1 MTSQSHPKGLYLLF
15 STEMWE
21 RFSYYGMRA
30 IFTLFLIGAMCYDK
44 ETASEMYGNYTGLVY
59 LTPLIGGYIAD
70 NYWGNKRSIIV
81 GGTLMALG
89 QYFLFLCAS
98 HLGEGMLTHTLLILG
113 LGLLVLGN
121 GFFKPNISS
130 MVGTLYPDNDPRKDS
145 AYTIFYMGINFG
157 AFFSP
162 LVCGFFGVTGDPADF
177 KYGFL
182 AACVGMII
190 GVVSFLL
197 GKDKYLVTPEGE
209 EIGGLP
215 QTANSKLQIDTQES
229 NLMLDS
235 HNDNMSSANIHA
247 DKSKIGL
254 FVLLEVVVFGL
265 LYRLFDGDYIG
276 ALIYSLSCVVPVYI
290 ITDKTLVKEE
300 RRNILVIY
308 ILAFF
313 VVFFWAAFEQAGASL
328 TYFAEEQTDRILP
341 KFFDFNLSLT
351 NKVVSVV
358 LFTVFAVG
366 LTYLIGKKI
375 KNSFDLP
382 TYLSV
387 IIFAVTISFIFFSS
401 GDEVNTSYFGSLNP
415 IFIIILAPVMSS
427 MWMMLES
434 KNIHIASPTKQAI
447 GLALLSLGYFF
458 IAYGVDDVPVG
469 EKVSMMWITTLYLV
483 LSVGELSLSPIGL
496 SMVNKL
502 SPARF
507 ASLLMSVWLLSSAT
521 ANKFAGVLS
530 ALYPEANAD
539 GIVVAKSFMG
549 YEIENLHDFFMVF
562 AVMSGV
568 ASVLLF
574 LICRWINKNVKC

>member
-1 MTSQSHPKGLYLLF
+1 MATESHPRGLYLLF

-44 ETASEMYGNYTGLVY
+44 EAASQMYGNYTGLVY

-81 GGTLMALG
+81 GGILMALG
-89 QYFLFLCAS
+89 QFFLFLCAS
-98 HLGEGMLTHTLLILG
+98 FLGQGMLTQSLLITG

-162 LVCGFFGVTGDPADF
+162 LVCGYFGVTGDPADF

-190 GVVSFLL
+190 GVVSFWM
-197 GKDKYLVTPEGE
+197 GKEKYLVTPEGN
-209 EIGGLP
+209 EIGGVP
-215 QTANSKLQIDTQES
+215 CIVNSMSEKESQSSQISINKTTV
-229 NLMLDS
+229 
-235 HNDNMSSANIHA
+235 A
-247 DKSKIGL
+247 L
-254 FVLLEVVVFGL
+254 FVLLEFVVLGA
-265 LYRLFDGDYIG
+265 LYWLFDGDYIG
-276 ALIYSLSCVVPVYI
+276 ALIYSLAVVVPVYI
-290 ITDKTLVKEE
+290 ITDKSLNKDEK
-300 RRNILVIY
+300 RNILVIY

-313 VVFFWAAFEQAGASL
+313 VIFFWAAFEQAGASL

-341 KFFDFNLSLT
+341 KFFDFSFDLT
-351 NKVVSVV
+351 GKVIAVS
-358 LFTVFAVG
+358 LFTAAAVG
-366 LTYLIGKKI
+366 ATYLIGKKRG
-375 KNSFDLP
+375 NGFDLP
-382 TYLSV
+382 SYLSV
-387 IIFAVTISFIFFSS
+387 IILAVTVSFIFFSS
-401 GDEVNTSYFGSLNP
+401 GEEVNTSYFGSLNP
-415 IFIIILAPVMSS
+415 IFIIVLAPVMSA
-427 MWMMLES
+427 MWMMLEG
-434 KNIHIASPTKQAI
+434 KNVHIASPTKQAI
-447 GLALLSLGYFF
+447 GLALLSFGYFF
-458 IAYGVDDVPVG
+458 IAYGVDNVPVG

-483 LSVGELSLSPIGL
+483 LSIGELSLSPIGL

-530 ALYPEANAD
+530 ALYPEADAN
-539 GIVVAKSFMG
+539 GVIVAKSFLG
-549 YEIENLHDFFMVF
+549 YEIANLHDFFMVF

-568 ASVLLF
+568 AALLLF
-574 LICRWINKNVKC
+574 IICRWINKNVKC

>member
-1 MTSQSHPKGLYLLF
+1 MTKEGHPRGLYLLF

-30 IFTLFLIGAMCYDK
+30 IFTLFLIGAMSYDK
-44 ETASEMYGNYTGLVY
+44 EAASEMYGNYTGLVY

-89 QYFLFLCAS
+89 QFLLFLCAS
-98 HLGEGMLTHTLLILG
+98 FLGHGMLTHSLLIGG

-209 EIGGLP
+209 EIGGVPCISESTMMLESHVNE
-215 QTANSKLQIDTQES
+215 TSSSQIHT
-229 NLMLDS
+229 
-235 HNDNMSSANIHA
+235 

-254 FVLLEVVVFGL
+254 FVLLEVLVFGL
-265 LYRLFDGDYIG
+265 LYWLFDGDYIG

-300 RRNILVIY
+300 KRNILVIY

-328 TYFAEEQTDRILP
+328 TYFAEEQTDRFLP
-341 KFFDFNLSLT
+341 NFFDLDLTLTSKVISIVIFTALS
-351 NKVVSVV
+351 
-358 LFTVFAVG
+358 VG
-366 LTYLIGKKI
+366 LTKLVGIRLNK
-375 KNSFDLP
+375 SFDLP

-401 GDEVNTSYFGSLNP
+401 GEEVNTSYFGSLNP
-415 IFIIILAPVMSS
+415 IFIIVLAPVMSS
-427 MWMMLES
+427 LWMTLEG

-447 GLALLSLGYFF
+447 GLALLSFGYFF

-483 LSVGELSLSPIGL
+483 LSIGELSLSPIGL

-539 GIVVAKSFMG
+539 GIVVAKSFCG
-549 YEIENLHDFFMVF
+549 YEIANLHDFFMVF
-562 AVMSGV
+562 AIMSGV
-568 ASVLLF
+568 ASILLF

>member
-89 QYFLFLCAS
+89 QFFLFLCAS
-98 HLGEGMLTHTLLILG
+98 FLGQGILTHSLLIVG

-162 LVCGFFGVTGDPADF
+162 LVCGFFGVTGNPEDF
-177 KYGFL
+177 RYGFL

-190 GVVSFLL
+190 GVVSFWL
-197 GKDKYLVTPEGE
+197 GKERYLVTPDGE
-209 EIGGLP
+209 EIGGVP
-215 QTANSKLQIDTQES
+215 HIAVSTSMSES
-229 NLMLDS
+229 PETTLMLDS
-235 HNDNMSSANIHA
+235 HEDTSSAHIYN

-254 FVLLEVVVFGL
+254 FVLLEVAVFGL
-265 LYRLFDGDYIG
+265 LYWLFDGDYIG

-341 KFFDFNLSLT
+341 NFFDFNLTLT
-351 NKVVSVV
+351 SKVVSIV
-358 LFTVFAVG
+358 LFTALAVC

-427 MWMMLES
+427 MWMTLES

-447 GLALLSLGYFF
+447 GLALLSFGYFF

-568 ASVLLF
+568 ASVMLF

>member
-30 IFTLFLIGAMCYDK
+30 IFTLFLIGAMRYDK

-81 GGTLMALG
+81 GGSLMALG
-89 QYFLFLCAS
+89 QFFLFLCAS
-98 HLGEGMLTHTLLILG
+98 FLGQGMLTHSLLIVG

-190 GVVSFLL
+190 GVVSFWL
-197 GKDKYLVTPEGE
+197 GKERYLVTPDGE
-209 EIGGLP
+209 EIGGVP
-215 QTANSKLQIDTQES
+215 HIAVSTSMSES
-229 NLMLDS
+229 PETTLMLDS
-235 HNDNMSSANIHA
+235 HEDTSSANIHT

-265 LYRLFDGDYIG
+265 LYWLFDGDYIG

-341 KFFDFNLSLT
+341 NFFDLNLTLT
-351 NKVVSVV
+351 SKVVSIV
-358 LFTVFAVG
+358 LFTALAVC
-366 LTYLIGKKI
+366 LTYLIGRKI

-427 MWMMLES
+427 MWMTLES

-539 GIVVAKSFMG
+539 GIVEAKSFMG
-549 YEIENLHDFFMVF
+549 YEIANLHDFFMVF

-568 ASVLLF
+568 ASVMLF

>member
-1 MTSQSHPKGLYLLF
+1 MANESHPTGLYLLF

-30 IFTLFLIGAMCYDK
+30 IFTLFLIGALNYDK
-44 ETASEMYGNYTGLVY
+44 EAASQMYGNYTGLVY

-70 NYWGNKRSIIV
+70 NFWGNKRSIIV
-81 GGTLMALG
+81 GGLLMALG
-89 QYFLFLCAS
+89 QFFLFLCAS
-98 HLGEGMLTHTLLILG
+98 FLGQGALTQSLLIAG

-162 LVCGFFGVTGDPADF
+162 LVCGYFGVTGNPEDF

-190 GVVSFLL
+190 GVVSFIL
-197 GKDKYLVTPEGE
+197 GKEKYLVTPEGA

-215 QTANSKLQIDTQES
+215 KVES
-229 NLMLDS
+229 S
-235 HNDNMSSANIHA
+235 TEIKESSSTMQV
-247 DKSKIGL
+247 DKKKVGL
-254 FVLLEVVVFGL
+254 FVLLEIAVFGL
-265 LYRLFDGDYIG
+265 LYWLFDGDYIG
-276 ALIYSLSCVVPVYI
+276 ALIYSLSGVVPLYI
-290 ITDKTLVKEE
+290 ITDKSVTKDE

-313 VVFFWAAFEQAGASL
+313 VIFFWAAFEQAGASL
-328 TYFAEEQTDRILP
+328 TYFADEQTDRVLP
-341 KFFDFNLSLT
+341 KFFDVKMGDTL
-351 NKVVSVV
+351 KVAAIV
-358 LFTVFAVG
+358 LFTLVVVA
-366 LTYLIGKKI
+366 LTYVIGKRR
-375 KNSFDLP
+375 NQSFALP

-387 IIFAVTISFIFFSS
+387 IIFAVTISYIFVNS
-401 GDEVNTSYFGSLNP
+401 GEEVNTSNFQSLNP
-415 IFIIILAPVMSS
+415 IFIIVLAPVMSS
-427 MWMMLES
+427 MWMMLEG
-434 KNIHIASPTKQAI
+434 KDIHIASPTKQAI
-447 GLALLSLGYFF
+447 GLALLSFGYFF

-483 LSVGELSLSPIGL
+483 LSIGELSLSPIGL

-530 ALYPEANAD
+530 ALYPEADAD
-539 GIVVAKSFMG
+539 GVIVAKSFIG
-549 YEIENLHDFFMVF
+549 YEITNLHDFFMVF

-568 ASVLLF
+568 AAIMLF

>member
-1 MTSQSHPKGLYLLF
+1 MANESHPTGLYLLF

-30 IFTLFLIGAMCYDK
+30 IFTLFLIGALNYDK
-44 ETASEMYGNYTGLVY
+44 EAASQMYGNYTGLVY
-59 LTPLIGGYIAD
+59 LTPLIGGYISD
-70 NYWGNKRSIIV
+70 NFWGNKRSIIV
-81 GGTLMALG
+81 GGLLMAIG
-89 QYFLFLCAS
+89 QFFLFLCAS
-98 HLGEGMLTHTLLILG
+98 FLGQGGLTQSLLIAG

-162 LVCGFFGVTGDPADF
+162 LVCGYFGLTGDPSDF

-190 GVVSFLL
+190 GVVSFMI
-197 GKDKYLVTPEGE
+197 GKDKYLVTPEGA
-209 EIGGLP
+209 EIGGVP
-215 QTANSKLQIDTQES
+215 QRVGIIKEDKTSAS
-229 NLMLDS
+229 LMQV
-235 HNDNMSSANIHA
+235 
-247 DKSKIGL
+247 DKTRVGL
-254 FVLLEVVVFGL
+254 FVLLEIAVFGL
-265 LYRLFDGDYIG
+265 LYWLFGGDYIG
-276 ALIYSLSCVVPVYI
+276 AVIYSLSGVVPLYI
-290 ITDKTLVKEE
+290 ITDKSVTKDE

-313 VVFFWAAFEQAGASL
+313 VIFFWAAFEQAGASL
-328 TYFAEEQTDRILP
+328 TYFADEQTDRVLP
-341 KFFDFNLSLT
+341 KFFEVKMGDTF
-351 NKVVSVV
+351 KAVAIV
-358 LFTVFAVG
+358 LFTLFVVA
-366 LTYLIGKKI
+366 LTYMIGKRRKQ
-375 KNSFDLP
+375 SFALP

-387 IIFAVTISFIFFSS
+387 IIFAVTISYIFVNS
-401 GDEVNTSYFGSLNP
+401 GEEVNTSNFQSLNP
-415 IFIIILAPVMSS
+415 IFIIVLAPVMSS
-427 MWMMLES
+427 MWMMLEG

-447 GLALLSLGYFF
+447 GLALLSFGYFF
-458 IAYGVDDVPVG
+458 IAYGVDNVPVG

-483 LSVGELSLSPIGL
+483 LSIGELSLSPIGL

-530 ALYPEANAD
+530 ALYPEVDAD
-539 GIVVAKSFMG
+539 GVAIPKSFIG
-549 YEIENLHDFFMVF
+549 YEITNLHDFFMVF
-562 AVMSGV
+562 AMMSGV
-568 ASVLLF
+568 SAVMLF

>member
-1 MTSQSHPKGLYLLF
+1 MTKEGHPKGLYLLF

-30 IFTLFLIGAMCYDK
+30 IFTLFLIGAMSYDK
-44 ETASEMYGNYTGLVY
+44 EAASEMYGNYTGLVY

-89 QYFLFLCAS
+89 QFFLFLCAS
-98 HLGEGMLTHTLLILG
+98 FLGQGILTHTLLILG

-209 EIGGLP
+209 EIGGVP
-215 QTANSKLQIDTQES
+215 RIAES
-229 NLMLDS
+229 TLMLES
-235 HNDNMSSANIHA
+235 HVDEISSSQIHT

-254 FVLLEVVVFGL
+254 FVLLEVLVFGL
-265 LYRLFDGDYIG
+265 LYWLFDGDYIG

-290 ITDKTLVKEE
+290 ITDKTLVKDEK
-300 RRNILVIY
+300 RNILVIY

-328 TYFAEEQTDRILP
+328 TYFAEEQTDRFLP
-341 KFFDFNLSLT
+341 NFFDLDLTLTSKVISIVIFTALS
-351 NKVVSVV
+351 
-358 LFTVFAVG
+358 VG
-366 LTYLIGKKI
+366 LTKFVGIRLNKR
-375 KNSFDLP
+375 FDLP

-401 GDEVNTSYFGSLNP
+401 GEEVNTSYFGSLNP
-415 IFIIILAPVMSS
+415 IFIIVLAPVMSS
-427 MWMMLES
+427 MWMTLEG

-447 GLALLSLGYFF
+447 GLALLSFGYFF
-458 IAYGVDDVPVG
+458 IAYGVDDVSVG

-483 LSVGELSLSPIGL
+483 LSIGELSLSPIGL

-539 GIVVAKSFMG
+539 GIVEAKSFCG
-549 YEIENLHDFFMVF
+549 YEIANLHDFFMVF
-562 AVMSGV
+562 AIMSGL
-568 ASVLLF
+568 ASILLF

>member
-81 GGTLMALG
+81 GGSLMALG
-89 QYFLFLCAS
+89 QFFLFLCAS
-98 HLGEGMLTHTLLILG
+98 FLGQGMLTHSLLIVG

-162 LVCGFFGVTGDPADF
+162 LVCGFFGVTGNPEDF
-177 KYGFL
+177 RYGFL

-190 GVVSFLL
+190 GVVSFWL
-197 GKDKYLVTPEGE
+197 GKERYLVTPDGE
-209 EIGGLP
+209 EIGGVP
-215 QTANSKLQIDTQES
+215 HIAVSTSMSES
-229 NLMLDS
+229 PETTLMLDS
-235 HNDNMSSANIHA
+235 HEDTSSAHIYT

-254 FVLLEVVVFGL
+254 FVLLEVAVFGL
-265 LYRLFDGDYIG
+265 LYWLFDGDYIG

-341 KFFDFNLSLT
+341 KFFDLNLTLT
-351 NKVVSVV
+351 SKVVSIV
-358 LFTVFAVG
+358 LFTALAVC
-366 LTYLIGKKI
+366 LTYLIGRKF

-427 MWMMLES
+427 MWMTLES

>member
-1 MTSQSHPKGLYLLF
+1 MAKEGHPKGLYLLF

-30 IFTLFLIGAMCYDK
+30 IFTLFLIGAMSYDK
-44 ETASEMYGNYTGLVY
+44 EAASEMYGNYTGLVY

-98 HLGEGMLTHTLLILG
+98 FLGQGMLTHSLLIVG

-190 GVVSFLL
+190 GVVSFWL
-197 GKDKYLVTPEGE
+197 GKDKYLVTPEGD
-209 EIGGLP
+209 EIGGVP
-215 QTANSKLQIDTQES
+215 QISDPTV
-229 NLMLDS
+229 MLDS
-235 HNDNMSSANIHA
+235 PDQTLMLGSHEDKPSSFHVY

-265 LYRLFDGDYIG
+265 LYWLFDGDYIG

-341 KFFDFNLSLT
+341 KFLDLNFTLT
-351 NKVVSVV
+351 NKIISVV
-358 LFTVFAVG
+358 LFTVLAVG
-366 LTYLIGKKI
+366 LTFLIGKKT
-375 KNSFDLP
+375 KKSFDLP

-401 GDEVNTSYFGSLNP
+401 GEEVNTSYFGSLNP

-427 MWMMLES
+427 MWMTLEE

-447 GLALLSLGYFF
+447 GLALLSFGYFF
-458 IAYGVDDVPVG
+458 IAYGVDEVPVG

-502 SPARF
+502 SPTRF

-549 YEIENLHDFFMVF
+549 YEIANLHDFFMVF

-574 LICRWINKNVKC
+574 MICRWINKNVKC

>member
-1 MTSQSHPKGLYLLF
+1 MTKEGHPRGLYLLF

-30 IFTLFLIGAMCYDK
+30 IFTLFLIGALSYDK
-44 ETASEMYGNYTGLVY
+44 EAASEMYGNYTGLVY

-81 GGTLMALG
+81 GGILMALG
-89 QYFLFLCAS
+89 QFLLFLCAS
-98 HLGEGMLTHTLLILG
+98 FLGQGMLTHSLLIGG

-190 GVVSFLL
+190 GVVSFWL
-197 GKDKYLVTPEGE
+197 GKEKYLVTPEGE
-209 EIGGLP
+209 EIGGVP
-215 QTANSKLQIDTQES
+215 SISES
-229 NLMLDS
+229 TLMLES
-235 HNDNMSSANIHA
+235 HVDESSSSHIQA

-254 FVLLEVVVFGL
+254 FVLLELVVFGL
-265 LYRLFDGDYIG
+265 LYWLFDGDYIG

-290 ITDKTLVKEE
+290 ITDKTLLKEE

-328 TYFAEEQTDRILP
+328 TYFAEEQTDRFLP
-341 KFFDFNLSLT
+341 NFFDLNLTLT
-351 NKVVSVV
+351 RKVVSIVI
-358 LFTVFAVG
+358 FTALSVG
-366 LTYLIGKKI
+366 VTYFVGSRMNKR
-375 KNSFDLP
+375 FDLP

-401 GDEVNTSYFGSLNP
+401 GEEVNTSYFGSLNP

-427 MWMMLES
+427 LWMTLEG
-434 KNIHIASPTKQAI
+434 KNIHIASPTKQAV
-447 GLALLSLGYFF
+447 GLALLSFGYFF

-483 LSVGELSLSPIGL
+483 LSIGELSLSPIGL

-507 ASLLMSVWLLSSAT
+507 SSLLMSVWLLSSAT

-539 GIVVAKSFMG
+539 GIVVAKSFCG
-549 YEIENLHDFFMVF
+549 YEITNLHDFFMVF
-562 AVMSGV
+562 AIMSGV
-568 ASVLLF
+568 ASFLLF
-574 LICRWINKNVKC
+574 MICRWINKNVKC

>member
-1 MTSQSHPKGLYLLF
+1 MTKEGHPRGLYLLF

-30 IFTLFLIGAMCYDK
+30 IFTLFLIGAMSYDK
-44 ETASEMYGNYTGLVY
+44 EAASEMYGNYTGLVY

-89 QYFLFLCAS
+89 QFLLFLCAS
-98 HLGEGMLTHTLLILG
+98 FLGHGMFTHSLLIGG

-209 EIGGLP
+209 EIGGVPCISESTMMLESHVDE
-215 QTANSKLQIDTQES
+215 TSSSQIHT
-229 NLMLDS
+229 
-235 HNDNMSSANIHA
+235 

-254 FVLLEVVVFGL
+254 FVLLEVLVFGL
-265 LYRLFDGDYIG
+265 LYWLFDGDYIG

-300 RRNILVIY
+300 KRNILVIY

-328 TYFAEEQTDRILP
+328 TYFAEEQTDRFLP
-341 KFFDFNLSLT
+341 NFFDLDLTLTSKVISIVIFTALSVCLT
-351 NKVVSVV
+351 KFVGIRLNK
-358 LFTVFAVG
+358 
-366 LTYLIGKKI
+366 
-375 KNSFDLP
+375 SFDLP

-401 GDEVNTSYFGSLNP
+401 GEEVNTSYFGSLNP
-415 IFIIILAPVMSS
+415 IFIIVLAPVMSS
-427 MWMMLES
+427 LWMTLEG

-447 GLALLSLGYFF
+447 GLALLSFGYFF

-483 LSVGELSLSPIGL
+483 LSIGELSLSPIGL

-539 GIVVAKSFMG
+539 GIVVAKSFCG
-549 YEIENLHDFFMVF
+549 YEIANLHDFFMVF
-562 AVMSGV
+562 AIMSGV
-568 ASVLLF
+568 ASILLF

>member
-1 MTSQSHPKGLYLLF
+1 MTKEGHPRGLYLLF

-30 IFTLFLIGAMCYDK
+30 IFTLFLIGAMSYDK
-44 ETASEMYGNYTGLVY
+44 EAASEMYGNYTGLVY

-89 QYFLFLCAS
+89 QFFLFLCAS
-98 HLGEGMLTHTLLILG
+98 FLGQGIFTHTLLILG

-190 GVVSFLL
+190 GVVSFLF

-209 EIGGLP
+209 EIGGVP
-215 QTANSKLQIDTQES
+215 RIAES
-229 NLMLDS
+229 TLMLES
-235 HNDNMSSANIHA
+235 HVDETSSSQIHTDN
-247 DKSKIGL
+247 SKIGL
-254 FVLLEVVVFGL
+254 FVLLEVLVFGL
-265 LYRLFDGDYIG
+265 LYWLFDGDYIG

-300 RRNILVIY
+300 KRNILVIY

-328 TYFAEEQTDRILP
+328 TYFAEEQTDRFLP
-341 KFFDFNLSLT
+341 NFFDLDLTLTRKVISIVIFTALS
-351 NKVVSVV
+351 
-358 LFTVFAVG
+358 VG
-366 LTYLIGKKI
+366 LTKLVGIRLNK
-375 KNSFDLP
+375 SFDLP

-401 GDEVNTSYFGSLNP
+401 GEEVNTSYFGSLNP
-415 IFIIILAPVMSS
+415 IFIIVLAPVMSS
-427 MWMMLES
+427 LWMTLEG

-447 GLALLSLGYFF
+447 GLALLSFGYFF

-483 LSVGELSLSPIGL
+483 LSIGELSLSPIGL

-539 GIVVAKSFMG
+539 GIVVAKSFCG
-549 YEIENLHDFFMVF
+549 YEIANLHDFFMVF

-568 ASVLLF
+568 ASFLLF

>member
-1 MTSQSHPKGLYLLF
+1 MTKEGHPRGLYLLF

-30 IFTLFLIGAMCYDK
+30 IFTLFLIGAMSYDK
-44 ETASEMYGNYTGLVY
+44 EAASEMYGNYTGLVY

-89 QYFLFLCAS
+89 QFFLFLCAS
-98 HLGEGMLTHTLLILG
+98 FLGQGILTHTLLILG

-190 GVVSFLL
+190 GVVSFLF

-209 EIGGLP
+209 EIGGVP
-215 QTANSKLQIDTQES
+215 RIAES
-229 NLMLDS
+229 TLMLES
-235 HNDNMSSANIHA
+235 HVDETSSYQIHT

-254 FVLLEVVVFGL
+254 FVLLEVLVFGL
-265 LYRLFDGDYIG
+265 LYWLFDGDYIG

-300 RRNILVIY
+300 KRNILVIY

-328 TYFAEEQTDRILP
+328 TYFAEEQTDRFLP
-341 KFFDFNLSLT
+341 NFFDLDLTLTSKVISIVTFTALS
-351 NKVVSVV
+351 
-358 LFTVFAVG
+358 VG
-366 LTYLIGKKI
+366 LTKFVGIRLNK
-375 KNSFDLP
+375 SFDLP

-401 GDEVNTSYFGSLNP
+401 GEEVNTSYFGSLNP
-415 IFIIILAPVMSS
+415 IFIIVLAPVMSS
-427 MWMMLES
+427 LWMTLEG

-447 GLALLSLGYFF
+447 GLALLSFGYFF

-483 LSVGELSLSPIGL
+483 LSIGELSLSPIGL

-530 ALYPEANAD
+530 ALYPEANAE
-539 GIVVAKSFMG
+539 GIVVAKSFCG
-549 YEIENLHDFFMVF
+549 YEIANLHDFFMVF
-562 AVMSGV
+562 AIMSGV
-568 ASVLLF
+568 ASFLLF
-574 LICRWINKNVKC
+574 MICRWINKNVKC

>member
-1 MTSQSHPKGLYLLF
+1 MTKEGHPRGLYLLF

-30 IFTLFLIGAMCYDK
+30 IFTLFLIGAMSYDK
-44 ETASEMYGNYTGLVY
+44 EAASEMYGNYTGLVY

-89 QYFLFLCAS
+89 QFFLFLCAS
-98 HLGEGMLTHTLLILG
+98 YLGQEMLSHTLLILG

-209 EIGGLP
+209 EIGGVP
-215 QTANSKLQIDTQES
+215 RNAES
-229 NLMLDS
+229 TLMLDTQV
-235 HNDNMSSANIHA
+235 DDTSSSKIQT

-254 FVLLEVVVFGL
+254 FVLLEVLVFGL
-265 LYRLFDGDYIG
+265 LYWLFDGDYIG

-300 RRNILVIY
+300 KRNILVIY

-328 TYFAEEQTDRILP
+328 TYFAEEQTDRFLP
-341 KFFDFNLSLT
+341 KFFDLNLTLT
-351 NKVVSVV
+351 TKVVSIVIFTALSVV
-358 LFTVFAVG
+358 LTYFVG
-366 LTYLIGKKI
+366 RRLNK
-375 KNSFDLP
+375 SFDLP

-401 GDEVNTSYFGSLNP
+401 GEEVNTSYFGSLNP
-415 IFIIILAPVMSS
+415 IFIIVLAPVMSS
-427 MWMMLES
+427 MWMTLEG

-447 GLALLSLGYFF
+447 GLALLSFGYFF
-458 IAYGVDDVPVG
+458 MAYGVDDVPVG

-483 LSVGELSLSPIGL
+483 LSIGELSLSPIGL

-539 GIVVAKSFMG
+539 GIVEAKSLCG
-549 YEIENLHDFFMVF
+549 YEIANLHDFFMVF
-562 AVMSGV
+562 AIMSGL
-568 ASVLLF
+568 ASILLF

>member
-1 MTSQSHPKGLYLLF
+1 MTKEGHPRGLYLLF

-30 IFTLFLIGAMCYDK
+30 IFTLFLIGAMSYDK
-44 ETASEMYGNYTGLVY
+44 EAASEMYGNYTGLVY

-89 QYFLFLCAS
+89 QFFLFLCAS
-98 HLGEGMLTHTLLILG
+98 FLGQGMLTHSLLIGG

-190 GVVSFLL
+190 GVVSFLF

-209 EIGGLP
+209 EIGGVP
-215 QTANSKLQIDTQES
+215 RIAES
-229 NLMLDS
+229 TLMLES
-235 HNDNMSSANIHA
+235 HVDETSSSQIHT

-254 FVLLEVVVFGL
+254 FVLLEVLVFGL
-265 LYRLFDGDYIG
+265 LYWLFDGDYIG

-300 RRNILVIY
+300 KRNILVIY

-328 TYFAEEQTDRILP
+328 TYFAEEQTDRFLP
-341 KFFDFNLSLT
+341 KFFDLNLTLT
-351 NKVVSVV
+351 TKVVSIVIFTALSVV
-358 LFTVFAVG
+358 LTYFVG
-366 LTYLIGKKI
+366 RRLNK
-375 KNSFDLP
+375 SFDLP

-401 GDEVNTSYFGSLNP
+401 GEEVNTSYFGSLNP
-415 IFIIILAPVMSS
+415 IFIIVLAPVMSS
-427 MWMMLES
+427 MWMTLEG

-447 GLALLSLGYFF
+447 GLALLSFGYFF

-483 LSVGELSLSPIGL
+483 LSIGELSLSPIGL

-539 GIVVAKSFMG
+539 GIVEAKSFCG
-549 YEIENLHDFFMVF
+549 YEIANLHDFFMVF
-562 AVMSGV
+562 AIMSGL
-568 ASVLLF
+568 ASILLF

>member
-1 MTSQSHPKGLYLLF
+1 MTKEGHPRGLYLLF

-30 IFTLFLIGAMCYDK
+30 IFTLFLIGAMSYDK
-44 ETASEMYGNYTGLVY
+44 EAASEMYGNYTGLVY

-89 QYFLFLCAS
+89 QFFLFLCAS
-98 HLGEGMLTHTLLILG
+98 FLGQGILTHTLLILG

-190 GVVSFLL
+190 GVVSFLF

-209 EIGGLP
+209 EIGGVP
-215 QTANSKLQIDTQES
+215 RIAES
-229 NLMLDS
+229 TLMLESQVDET
-235 HNDNMSSANIHA
+235 SSS
-247 DKSKIGL
+247 KSKIGF
-254 FVLLEVVVFGL
+254 FVLLEVFVFGL
-265 LYRLFDGDYIG
+265 LYWLFDGDYIG

-300 RRNILVIY
+300 KRNILVIY

-328 TYFAEEQTDRILP
+328 TYFAEEQTDRFLP
-341 KFFDFNLSLT
+341 NFFDLDLTLTSKVISIVTFTALS
-351 NKVVSVV
+351 
-358 LFTVFAVG
+358 VG
-366 LTYLIGKKI
+366 LTKFVGIRLNK
-375 KNSFDLP
+375 SFDLP

-401 GDEVNTSYFGSLNP
+401 GEEVNTSYFGSLNP
-415 IFIIILAPVMSS
+415 IFIIVLAPVMSS
-427 MWMMLES
+427 LWMTLEG

-447 GLALLSLGYFF
+447 GLALLSFGYFF

-483 LSVGELSLSPIGL
+483 LSIGELSLSPIGL

-530 ALYPEANAD
+530 ALYPEANAE
-539 GIVVAKSFMG
+539 GIVVAKSFCG
-549 YEIENLHDFFMVF
+549 YEIANLHDFFMVF
-562 AVMSGV
+562 AIMSGL
-568 ASVLLF
+568 ASILLF

>member
-1 MTSQSHPKGLYLLF
+1 MTKEGHPRGLYLLF

-30 IFTLFLIGAMCYDK
+30 IFTLFLIGAMSYDK
-44 ETASEMYGNYTGLVY
+44 EAASEMYGNYTGLVY

-81 GGTLMALG
+81 GGTLMVLG
-89 QYFLFLCAS
+89 QFLLFLCAS
-98 HLGEGMLTHTLLILG
+98 FLGHGMFTHSLLIGG

-209 EIGGLP
+209 EIGGVPCISESTMMLESHVDE
-215 QTANSKLQIDTQES
+215 TSSSQIHT
-229 NLMLDS
+229 
-235 HNDNMSSANIHA
+235 

-254 FVLLEVVVFGL
+254 FVLLEVLVFGL
-265 LYRLFDGDYIG
+265 LYWLFDGDYIG

-300 RRNILVIY
+300 KRNILVIY

-328 TYFAEEQTDRILP
+328 TYFAEEQTDRFLP
-341 KFFDFNLSLT
+341 NFFDLDLTLTSKVISIVIFTALS
-351 NKVVSVV
+351 
-358 LFTVFAVG
+358 VG
-366 LTYLIGKKI
+366 LTKLVGIRLNK
-375 KNSFDLP
+375 SFDLP

-401 GDEVNTSYFGSLNP
+401 GEEVNTSYFGSLNP
-415 IFIIILAPVMSS
+415 IFIIVLAPVMSS
-427 MWMMLES
+427 LWMTLEG
-434 KNIHIASPTKQAI
+434 KNVHIASPTKQAI
-447 GLALLSLGYFF
+447 GLALLSFGYFF

-483 LSVGELSLSPIGL
+483 LSIGELSLSPIGL

-539 GIVVAKSFMG
+539 GIVVAKSFCG
-549 YEIENLHDFFMVF
+549 YEIANLHDFFMVF
-562 AVMSGV
+562 AIMSGV
-568 ASVLLF
+568 ASILLF

>member
-1 MTSQSHPKGLYLLF
+1 MTKEGHPKGLYLLF

-30 IFTLFLIGAMCYDK
+30 IFTLFLIGAMSYDK
-44 ETASEMYGNYTGLVY
+44 EAASEMYGNYTGLVY

-89 QYFLFLCAS
+89 QFFLFLCAS
-98 HLGEGMLTHTLLILG
+98 YLGQEMLSHTLLILG

-190 GVVSFLL
+190 GVVSFWL
-197 GKDKYLVTPEGE
+197 GKEKYLVTPEGE
-209 EIGGLP
+209 EIGGVP
-215 QTANSKLQIDTQES
+215 SISES
-229 NLMLDS
+229 TLMLES
-235 HNDNMSSANIHA
+235 HVDETSSSQIHT
-247 DKSKIGL
+247 DESKIGL
-254 FVLLEVVVFGL
+254 FVLLEVLVFGL
-265 LYRLFDGDYIG
+265 LYWLFDGDYIG

-290 ITDKTLVKEE
+290 ITDKTLVKDEK
-300 RRNILVIY
+300 RNILVIY

-328 TYFAEEQTDRILP
+328 TYFAEEQTDRFLP
-341 KFFDFNLSLT
+341 NFFDLDLTLTRKVISIVIFTALS
-351 NKVVSVV
+351 VD
-358 LFTVFAVG
+358 
-366 LTYLIGKKI
+366 LTYFVGKRLNK
-375 KNSFDLP
+375 SFDLP

-401 GDEVNTSYFGSLNP
+401 GEEVNTSYFGSLNP
-415 IFIIILAPVMSS
+415 IFIIVLAPVMSS
-427 MWMMLES
+427 LWMTLEG

-447 GLALLSLGYFF
+447 GLALLSFGYFF

-483 LSVGELSLSPIGL
+483 LSIGELSLSPIGL

-539 GIVVAKSFMG
+539 GIVEAKSFCG
-549 YEIENLHDFFMVF
+549 YEIANLHDFFMVF
-562 AVMSGV
+562 AIMSGL
-568 ASVLLF
+568 ASILLF

>member
-1 MTSQSHPKGLYLLF
+1 MTKEGHPRGLYLLF

-30 IFTLFLIGAMCYDK
+30 IFTLFLIGALSYDK
-44 ETASEMYGNYTGLVY
+44 EAASEMYGNYTGLVY

-81 GGTLMALG
+81 GGILMALG
-89 QYFLFLCAS
+89 QFLLFLCAS
-98 HLGEGMLTHTLLILG
+98 FIGQGMLTHSLLIAG
-113 LGLLVLGN
+113 LGLLILGN

-190 GVVSFLL
+190 GVVSFWL
-197 GKDKYLVTPEGE
+197 GKEKYLVTPEGE
-209 EIGGLP
+209 EIGGVP
-215 QTANSKLQIDTQES
+215 SISES
-229 NLMLDS
+229 TLMLES
-235 HNDNMSSANIHA
+235 HVDESSSSHIQA

-254 FVLLEVVVFGL
+254 FVLLELVVFGL
-265 LYRLFDGDYIG
+265 LYWLFDGDYIG

-290 ITDKTLVKEE
+290 ITDKTLLKEE

-328 TYFAEEQTDRILP
+328 TYFAEEQTDRFLP
-341 KFFDFNLSLT
+341 NFFDLNLTLT
-351 NKVVSVV
+351 RKVVSIVI
-358 LFTVFAVG
+358 FTVLSVG
-366 LTYLIGKKI
+366 VTYFVGRQLKK
-375 KNSFDLP
+375 SFDLP

-401 GDEVNTSYFGSLNP
+401 GEEVNTSYFGSLNP

-427 MWMMLES
+427 LWMTLEG

-447 GLALLSLGYFF
+447 GLALLSFGYFF

-483 LSVGELSLSPIGL
+483 LSIGELSLSPIGL

-507 ASLLMSVWLLSSAT
+507 SSLLMSVWLLSSAT

-539 GIVVAKSFMG
+539 GIVVAKSFCG
-549 YEIENLHDFFMVF
+549 YEITNLHDFFMVF
-562 AVMSGV
+562 AIMSGV
-568 ASVLLF
+568 ASFLLF
-574 LICRWINKNVKC
+574 MICRWINKNVKC

>member
-1 MTSQSHPKGLYLLF
+1 MTNEGHPKGLYLLF

-30 IFTLFLIGAMCYDK
+30 IFTLFLIGAMSYDK
-44 ETASEMYGNYTGLVY
+44 EAASEMYGNYTGLVY

-89 QYFLFLCAS
+89 QFFLFLCAS
-98 HLGEGMLTHTLLILG
+98 FLGQGMLTHSLLIVG

-190 GVVSFLL
+190 GVVSFWL
-197 GKDKYLVTPEGE
+197 GKDKYLVTPEGD
-209 EIGGLP
+209 EIGGVP
-215 QTANSKLQIDTQES
+215 QISDPTV
-229 NLMLDS
+229 MLDS
-235 HNDNMSSANIHA
+235 PNLTLMLGSHEDKPSSSHVH

-265 LYRLFDGDYIG
+265 LYWLFDGDYIG

-341 KFFDFNLSLT
+341 KFFDLNFTLT
-351 NKVVSVV
+351 NKIISVV

-366 LTYLIGKKI
+366 LTYLIGKKFN
-375 KNSFDLP
+375 KNFDLP

-387 IIFAVTISFIFFSS
+387 IIFGVTISFIFFSS
-401 GDEVNTSYFGSLNP
+401 GEEVNTSYFGSLNP

-427 MWMMLES
+427 MWMTLEE
-434 KNIHIASPTKQAI
+434 KNVHIASPTKQAI
-447 GLALLSLGYFF
+447 GLALLSFGYFF

-502 SPARF
+502 SPTRF

-549 YEIENLHDFFMVF
+549 YEIANLHDFFMVF

-574 LICRWINKNVKC
+574 MICRWINKNVKC

>member
-1 MTSQSHPKGLYLLF
+1 MATESHPRGLYLLF

-44 ETASEMYGNYTGLVY
+44 EAASQMYGNYTGLVY
-59 LTPLIGGYIAD
+59 LTPLIGGYVAD
-70 NYWGNKRSIIV
+70 NFWGNKRSIIV
-81 GGTLMALG
+81 GGILMALG
-89 QYFLFLCAS
+89 QFFLFLCAS
-98 HLGEGMLTHTLLILG
+98 FLGQGMFTQTLLIIG

-177 KYGFL
+177 KWGFL

-190 GVVSFLL
+190 GVVSFWI
-197 GKDKYLVTPEGE
+197 GKDKYLVTPEGA
-209 EIGGLP
+209 EIGGVP
-215 QTANSKLQIDTQES
+215 KEKVEVSIFDETSSQKNVIKPKLI
-229 NLMLDS
+229 
-235 HNDNMSSANIHA
+235 
-247 DKSKIGL
+247 L
-254 FVLLEVVVFGL
+254 FLVSELILFGSL
-265 LYRLFDGDYIG
+265 VELFEGDYIG
-276 ALIYSLSCVVPVYI
+276 ALIYSLSVIVPVYI
-290 ITDKTLVKEE
+290 FVDDSLTKDEK
-300 RRNILVIY
+300 RNILVIF

-313 VVFFWAAFEQAGASL
+313 VIFFWAAFEQAGASL
-328 TYFAEEQTDRILP
+328 TYFAEEQTDRMLP
-341 KFFDFNLSLT
+341 QFFNLSLGLT
-351 NKVVSVV
+351 GKIIAVS
-358 LFTVFAVG
+358 LFTAVAVG
-366 LTYLIGKKI
+366 ATYLIGKRRGEG
-375 KNSFDLP
+375 FALP

-387 IIFAVTISFIFFSS
+387 IILAVTVAFIFFSS
-401 GDEVNTSYFGSLNP
+401 GEEINTSYFGSLNP
-415 IFIIILAPVMSS
+415 IFIIVLAPVMSA
-427 MWMMLES
+427 MWMTLEG
-434 KNIHIASPTKQAI
+434 KNVHIASPTKQAI

-458 IAYGVDDVPVG
+458 IAFGVNNVPVG
-469 EKVSMMWITTLYLV
+469 QKVSMMWITTLYLV

-530 ALYPEANAD
+530 ALYPEPNSD
-539 GIVVAKSFMG
+539 GYIVAKSFLG
-549 YEIENLHDFFMVF
+549 YQIANLHDFFMVF
-562 AVMSGV
+562 ALMSGA
-568 ASVLLF
+568 ASFLLF
-574 LICRWINKNVKC
+574 LFCIWINNNVKC

>member
-1 MTSQSHPKGLYLLF
+1 MTKEGHPRGLYLLF

-30 IFTLFLIGAMCYDK
+30 IFTLFLIGAMSYDK
-44 ETASEMYGNYTGLVY
+44 EAASEMYGNYTGLVY

-89 QYFLFLCAS
+89 QFLLFLCAS
-98 HLGEGMLTHTLLILG
+98 FLGHGMLTHSLLIGG

-209 EIGGLP
+209 EIGGVPCISESTMMLESHVDE
-215 QTANSKLQIDTQES
+215 TSSSQIHT
-229 NLMLDS
+229 
-235 HNDNMSSANIHA
+235 

-254 FVLLEVVVFGL
+254 FVLLEVLVFGL
-265 LYRLFDGDYIG
+265 LYWLFDGDYIG

-300 RRNILVIY
+300 KRNILVIY

-328 TYFAEEQTDRILP
+328 TYFAEEQTDRFLP
-341 KFFDFNLSLT
+341 NFFDLDLTLTSKVISIVIFTALS
-351 NKVVSVV
+351 
-358 LFTVFAVG
+358 VG
-366 LTYLIGKKI
+366 LTKLVGIRLNK
-375 KNSFDLP
+375 SFDLP

-401 GDEVNTSYFGSLNP
+401 GEEVNTSYFGSLNP
-415 IFIIILAPVMSS
+415 IFIIVLAPVMSS
-427 MWMMLES
+427 LWMTLEG
-434 KNIHIASPTKQAI
+434 KNVHIASPTKQAI
-447 GLALLSLGYFF
+447 GLALLSFGYFF

-483 LSVGELSLSPIGL
+483 LSIGELSLSPIGL

-539 GIVVAKSFMG
+539 GIVVAKSFCG
-549 YEIENLHDFFMVF
+549 YEIANLHDFFMVF
-562 AVMSGV
+562 AIMSGV
-568 ASVLLF
+568 ASILLF

>member
-1 MTSQSHPKGLYLLF
+1 MTKEGHPRGLYLLF

-30 IFTLFLIGAMCYDK
+30 IFTLFLIGAMSYDK
-44 ETASEMYGNYTGLVY
+44 EAASEMYGNYTGLVY

-89 QYFLFLCAS
+89 QFFLFLCAS
-98 HLGEGMLTHTLLILG
+98 YLGQEMLSHTLLILG

-209 EIGGLP
+209 EIGGVPSVANTTSMLESHVDETSSSQI
-215 QTANSKLQIDTQES
+215 QT
-229 NLMLDS
+229 
-235 HNDNMSSANIHA
+235 

-254 FVLLEVVVFGL
+254 FVLLEVLVFGL
-265 LYRLFDGDYIG
+265 LYWLFDGDYIG

-300 RRNILVIY
+300 KRNILVIY

-328 TYFAEEQTDRILP
+328 TYFAEEQTDRFLP
-341 KFFDFNLSLT
+341 KFFDLNLTLT
-351 NKVVSVV
+351 TKVVSIVIFTALSVV
-358 LFTVFAVG
+358 LTYFVG
-366 LTYLIGKKI
+366 RRLNK
-375 KNSFDLP
+375 SFDLP

-401 GDEVNTSYFGSLNP
+401 GEEVNTSYFGSLNP
-415 IFIIILAPVMSS
+415 IFIIVLAPVMSS
-427 MWMMLES
+427 MWMTLEG

-447 GLALLSLGYFF
+447 GLALLSFGYFF

-469 EKVSMMWITTLYLV
+469 KKVSMMWITTLYLV
-483 LSVGELSLSPIGL
+483 LSIGELSLSPIGL

-539 GIVVAKSFMG
+539 GIVEAKSFCG
-549 YEIENLHDFFMVF
+549 YEIANLHDFFMVF
-562 AVMSGV
+562 AIMSGL
-568 ASVLLF
+568 ASILLF

>member
-1 MTSQSHPKGLYLLF
+1 MANESHPTGLYLLF

-30 IFTLFLIGAMCYDK
+30 IFTLFLIGALNYDK
-44 ETASEMYGNYTGLVY
+44 EAASQMYGNYTGLVY
-59 LTPLIGGYIAD
+59 LTPLIGGYISD
-70 NYWGNKRSIIV
+70 NFWGNKRSIIV
-81 GGTLMALG
+81 GGLLMAIG
-89 QYFLFLCAS
+89 QFFLFLCAS
-98 HLGEGMLTHTLLILG
+98 FLGQGGLTQSLLIAG

-162 LVCGFFGVTGDPADF
+162 LVCGYFGLTGDPSDF

-190 GVVSFLL
+190 GVVSFMI
-197 GKDKYLVTPEGE
+197 GKDKYLVTPEGA
-209 EIGGLP
+209 EIGGVP
-215 QTANSKLQIDTQES
+215 QRVGIIKEDKTSAS
-229 NLMLDS
+229 LMQV
-235 HNDNMSSANIHA
+235 
-247 DKSKIGL
+247 DKTRVGL
-254 FVLLEVVVFGL
+254 FVLLEIAVFGL
-265 LYRLFDGDYIG
+265 LYWLFGGDYIG
-276 ALIYSLSCVVPVYI
+276 AVIYSLSGVVPLYI
-290 ITDKTLVKEE
+290 ITDKSVTKDE

-313 VVFFWAAFEQAGASL
+313 VIFFWAAFEQAGASL
-328 TYFAEEQTDRILP
+328 TYFADEQTDRVLP
-341 KFFDFNLSLT
+341 KFFEVKMGDTF
-351 NKVVSVV
+351 KAVAIV
-358 LFTVFAVG
+358 LFTLFVVA
-366 LTYLIGKKI
+366 LTYMIGKRRKQ
-375 KNSFDLP
+375 SFALP

-387 IIFAVTISFIFFSS
+387 IIFAVTISYIFVNS
-401 GDEVNTSYFGSLNP
+401 GEEVNTSNFQSLNP
-415 IFIIILAPVMSS
+415 IFIIVLAPVMSS
-427 MWMMLES
+427 MWMMLEG

-447 GLALLSLGYFF
+447 GLALLSFGYFF
-458 IAYGVDDVPVG
+458 IAYGVDNVPVG

-483 LSVGELSLSPIGL
+483 LSIGELSLSPIGL

-530 ALYPEANAD
+530 ALYPEVDAD
-539 GIVVAKSFMG
+539 GVVIPKSFIG
-549 YEIENLHDFFMVF
+549 YEITNLHDFFMVF
-562 AVMSGV
+562 AMMSGV
-568 ASVLLF
+568 SAVMLF

>member
-1 MTSQSHPKGLYLLF
+1 MTKEGHPRGLYLLF

-30 IFTLFLIGAMCYDK
+30 IFTLFLIGAMSYDK
-44 ETASEMYGNYTGLVY
+44 EAASEMYGNYTGLVY

-89 QYFLFLCAS
+89 QFFLFLCAS
-98 HLGEGMLTHTLLILG
+98 FLGQGILTHTLLILG

-190 GVVSFLL
+190 GVVSFLF

-209 EIGGLP
+209 KICGVPRIAESTLMFESHVDEI
-215 QTANSKLQIDTQES
+215 SSSQIDT
-229 NLMLDS
+229 
-235 HNDNMSSANIHA
+235 

-254 FVLLEVVVFGL
+254 FVLLEVLVFGL
-265 LYRLFDGDYIG
+265 LYWLFDGDYIG

-300 RRNILVIY
+300 KRNILVIY

-328 TYFAEEQTDRILP
+328 TYFAEEQTDRFLP
-341 KFFDFNLSLT
+341 KFFDLNLTLMT
-351 NKVVSVV
+351 KVVSIVIFTALSVV
-358 LFTVFAVG
+358 LTYFVG
-366 LTYLIGKKI
+366 RRLNK
-375 KNSFDLP
+375 SFDLP

-401 GDEVNTSYFGSLNP
+401 GEEVNTSYFGSLNP
-415 IFIIILAPVMSS
+415 IFIIVLAPVMSS
-427 MWMMLES
+427 MWMTLEG

-447 GLALLSLGYFF
+447 GLALLSFGYFF

-483 LSVGELSLSPIGL
+483 LSIGELSLSPIGL

-539 GIVVAKSFMG
+539 GIVEAKSFCG
-549 YEIENLHDFFMVF
+549 YEIANLHDFFMVF
-562 AVMSGV
+562 AIMSGL
-568 ASVLLF
+568 ASILLF

>member
-59 LTPLIGGYIAD
+59 LTPLIGGYMAD

-89 QYFLFLCAS
+89 QFFLFLCAS
-98 HLGEGMLTHTLLILG
+98 FLGQGMLTHSLLIVG

-162 LVCGFFGVTGDPADF
+162 LVCGFFGVTGNPEDF
-177 KYGFL
+177 RYGFL

-190 GVVSFLL
+190 GVVSFGL
-197 GKDKYLVTPEGE
+197 GKERYLVTPDGE
-209 EIGGLP
+209 EIGGVP
-215 QTANSKLQIDTQES
+215 HIAVSTSMSES
-229 NLMLDS
+229 PETTFMLDS
-235 HNDNMSSANIHA
+235 HEDTSSAHIYN

-254 FVLLEVVVFGL
+254 FVLLEVAVFGL
-265 LYRLFDGDYIG
+265 LYWLFDGDYIG

-341 KFFDFNLSLT
+341 NFFDLNLTLT
-351 NKVVSVV
+351 SKVVSIV
-358 LFTVFAVG
+358 LFTALAVC

-415 IFIIILAPVMSS
+415 IFILILAPVMSS
-427 MWMMLES
+427 MWMTLES

-447 GLALLSLGYFF
+447 GLALLSFGYFF

-568 ASVLLF
+568 ASVMLF

>member
-1 MTSQSHPKGLYLLF
+1 MTRQSHPKGLYLLF

-81 GGTLMALG
+81 GGSLMALG
-89 QYFLFLCAS
+89 QFFLFLCAS
-98 HLGEGMLTHTLLILG
+98 FLGQGMLTHSLLIVG

-162 LVCGFFGVTGDPADF
+162 LVCGFFGVTGNPEDF
-177 KYGFL
+177 RYGFL

-190 GVVSFLL
+190 GVVSFWL
-197 GKDKYLVTPEGE
+197 GKERYLVTPDGE
-209 EIGGLP
+209 EIGGVP
-215 QTANSKLQIDTQES
+215 HIAVSTSMSES
-229 NLMLDS
+229 PETTLMLDS
-235 HNDNMSSANIHA
+235 HEDTSSAHIYT

-254 FVLLEVVVFGL
+254 FVLLEVAVFGL
-265 LYRLFDGDYIG
+265 LYWLFDGDYIG

-341 KFFDFNLSLT
+341 KFFDLNLTLT
-351 NKVVSVV
+351 SKVVSIV
-358 LFTVFAVG
+358 LFTVLAVC

-427 MWMMLES
+427 MWMTLES

-539 GIVVAKSFMG
+539 GIVEAKSFMG
-549 YEIENLHDFFMVF
+549 YEIANLHDFFMVF

-568 ASVLLF
+568 ASVMLF

>member
-1 MTSQSHPKGLYLLF
+1 MTKEGHPRGLYLLF

-21 RFSYYGMRA
+21 RFSYYAIRA
-30 IFTLFLIGAMCYDK
+30 IFTLFLIGAMSYDK
-44 ETASEMYGNYTGLVY
+44 EAASEMYGNYTGLVY

-89 QYFLFLCAS
+89 QFFLFLCAS
-98 HLGEGMLTHTLLILG
+98 FLGQGILTHTLLILG

-130 MVGTLYPDNDPRKDS
+130 MVGTLYPYNDPRKDS

-190 GVVSFLL
+190 GVVSFLF

-209 EIGGLP
+209 EIGGVP
-215 QTANSKLQIDTQES
+215 RIAES
-229 NLMLDS
+229 TLMLES
-235 HNDNMSSANIHA
+235 HVDETSSSQIHT

-254 FVLLEVVVFGL
+254 FVLLEVLVFGL
-265 LYRLFDGDYIG
+265 LYWLFDGDYIG

-290 ITDKTLVKEE
+290 ITDKTLVKDEK
-300 RRNILVIY
+300 RNVLVIY

-328 TYFAEEQTDRILP
+328 TYFAEEQTDRFLP
-341 KFFDFNLSLT
+341 NFFDLDLTLTSKVISIVIFTALS
-351 NKVVSVV
+351 
-358 LFTVFAVG
+358 VG
-366 LTYLIGKKI
+366 LTKFVGLRLNK
-375 KNSFDLP
+375 SFDLP

-401 GDEVNTSYFGSLNP
+401 GEEVNTSYFGSLNP
-415 IFIIILAPVMSS
+415 IFIIVLAPVMSS
-427 MWMMLES
+427 LWMTLEG

-447 GLALLSLGYFF
+447 GLALLSFGYFF

-483 LSVGELSLSPIGL
+483 LSIGELSLSPIGL

-539 GIVVAKSFMG
+539 GIVEAKSFMG
-549 YEIENLHDFFMVF
+549 YEIANLHDFFMVF

-568 ASVLLF
+568 ASVMLF

>member
-1 MTSQSHPKGLYLLF
+1 MTKEGHPRGLYLLF

-30 IFTLFLIGAMCYDK
+30 IFTLFLIGAMSYDK
-44 ETASEMYGNYTGLVY
+44 EAASEMYGNYTGLVY

-89 QYFLFLCAS
+89 QFLLFLCAS
-98 HLGEGMLTHTLLILG
+98 FLGHGMLTHSLLIGG

-209 EIGGLP
+209 EIGGVPCISESTMMLESHVDE
-215 QTANSKLQIDTQES
+215 TSSSQIHT
-229 NLMLDS
+229 
-235 HNDNMSSANIHA
+235 

-254 FVLLEVVVFGL
+254 FVLLEVLVFGL
-265 LYRLFDGDYIG
+265 LYWLFDGDYIG

-300 RRNILVIY
+300 KRNILVIY

-328 TYFAEEQTDRILP
+328 TYFAEEQTDRFLP
-341 KFFDFNLSLT
+341 NFFDLDLTLTSKVISIVIFTALS
-351 NKVVSVV
+351 
-358 LFTVFAVG
+358 VG
-366 LTYLIGKKI
+366 LTKLVGIRLNK
-375 KNSFDLP
+375 SFDLP

-401 GDEVNTSYFGSLNP
+401 GEEVNTSYFGSLNP
-415 IFIIILAPVMSS
+415 IFIIVLAPVMSS
-427 MWMMLES
+427 LWMTLEG
-434 KNIHIASPTKQAI
+434 KNIHIASPTK
-447 GLALLSLGYFF
+447 
-458 IAYGVDDVPVG
+458 
-469 EKVSMMWITTLYLV
+469 
-483 LSVGELSLSPIGL
+483 
-496 SMVNKL
+496 
-502 SPARF
+502 
-507 ASLLMSVWLLSSAT
+507 
-521 ANKFAGVLS
+521 
-530 ALYPEANAD
+530 
-539 GIVVAKSFMG
+539 
-549 YEIENLHDFFMVF
+549 
-562 AVMSGV
+562 
-568 ASVLLF
+568 
-574 LICRWINKNVKC
+574 

>member
-1 MTSQSHPKGLYLLF
+1 MANESHPTGLYLLF

-30 IFTLFLIGAMCYDK
+30 IFTLFLIGALNYDK
-44 ETASEMYGNYTGLVY
+44 EAASQMYGNYTGLVY

-70 NYWGNKRSIIV
+70 NFWGNKRSIIV
-81 GGTLMALG
+81 GGLLMALG
-89 QYFLFLCAS
+89 QFFLFLCAS
-98 HLGEGMLTHTLLILG
+98 FLGQGALTQSLLIAG

-162 LVCGFFGVTGDPADF
+162 LVCGYFGVTGNPEDF

-190 GVVSFLL
+190 GVVSFIL
-197 GKDKYLVTPEGE
+197 GKEKYLVTPEGA

-215 QTANSKLQIDTQES
+215 KLVPSTEIKES
-229 NLMLDS
+229 
-235 HNDNMSSANIHA
+235 SSTMQV
-247 DKSKIGL
+247 DKKKVGL
-254 FVLLEVVVFGL
+254 FVLLEIAVFGL
-265 LYRLFDGDYIG
+265 LYWLYDGDYIG
-276 ALIYSLSCVVPVYI
+276 ALIYSLSGVVPLYI
-290 ITDKTLVKEE
+290 ITDKSVTKEE

-313 VVFFWAAFEQAGASL
+313 VIFFWAAFEQAGASL
-328 TYFAEEQTDRILP
+328 TYFADEQTDRVLP
-341 KFFDFNLSLT
+341 KFFDVKMGDTL
-351 NKVVSVV
+351 KVAAIVLITLVV
-358 LFTVFAVG
+358 VA
-366 LTYLIGKKI
+366 LTYVIGKRR
-375 KNSFDLP
+375 NQSFALP

-387 IIFAVTISFIFFSS
+387 IIFAVTISYIFVNS
-401 GDEVNTSYFGSLNP
+401 GEEVNTSNFQSLNP
-415 IFIIILAPVMSS
+415 IFIIVLAPVMSS
-427 MWMMLES
+427 MWMMLEG

-447 GLALLSLGYFF
+447 GLALLSFGYFF

-483 LSVGELSLSPIGL
+483 LSIGELSLSPIGL

-539 GIVVAKSFMG
+539 GVIVAKSFMG
-549 YEIENLHDFFMVF
+549 YEITNLHDFFMVF

-568 ASVLLF
+568 AAIMLF

>member
-1 MTSQSHPKGLYLLF
+1 MTKEGHPRGLYLLF

-30 IFTLFLIGAMCYDK
+30 IFTLFLIGALSYDK
-44 ETASEMYGNYTGLVY
+44 EAASEMYGNYTGLVY

-81 GGTLMALG
+81 GGILMALG
-89 QYFLFLCAS
+89 QFLLFLCAS
-98 HLGEGMLTHTLLILG
+98 FLGQGMLTHSLLIGG

-190 GVVSFLL
+190 GVVSFWL
-197 GKDKYLVTPEGE
+197 GKEKYLVTPEGE
-209 EIGGLP
+209 EIGGVP
-215 QTANSKLQIDTQES
+215 SISES
-229 NLMLDS
+229 TLMLES
-235 HNDNMSSANIHA
+235 HVDESSSSHIQA

-254 FVLLEVVVFGL
+254 FVLLELVVFGL
-265 LYRLFDGDYIG
+265 LYWLFDGDYIG

-290 ITDKTLVKEE
+290 ITDKTLLKEE

-328 TYFAEEQTDRILP
+328 TYFAEEQTDRFLP
-341 KFFDFNLSLT
+341 NFFDLNLTLT
-351 NKVVSVV
+351 SKVVSIVVFTVLSVV
-358 LFTVFAVG
+358 LTYFVG
-366 LTYLIGKKI
+366 RQLKK
-375 KNSFDLP
+375 SFDLP

-401 GDEVNTSYFGSLNP
+401 GEEVNTSYFGSLNP

-427 MWMMLES
+427 LWMTLEG

-447 GLALLSLGYFF
+447 GLALLSFGYFF

-483 LSVGELSLSPIGL
+483 LSIGELSLSPIGL

-507 ASLLMSVWLLSSAT
+507 SSLLMSVWLLSSAT

-539 GIVVAKSFMG
+539 GIVVAKSFCG
-549 YEIENLHDFFMVF
+549 YEIANLHDFFMVF
-562 AVMSGV
+562 AIMSGV
-568 ASVLLF
+568 ASFLLF
-574 LICRWINKNVKC
+574 MICRWINKNVKC

>member
-1 MTSQSHPKGLYLLF
+1 M
-15 STEMWE
+15 
-21 RFSYYGMRA
+21 
-30 IFTLFLIGAMCYDK
+30 
-44 ETASEMYGNYTGLVY
+44 
-59 LTPLIGGYIAD
+59 
-70 NYWGNKRSIIV
+70 
-81 GGTLMALG
+81 
-89 QYFLFLCAS
+89 
-98 HLGEGMLTHTLLILG
+98 
-113 LGLLVLGN
+113 
-121 GFFKPNISS
+121 
-130 MVGTLYPDNDPRKDS
+130 
-145 AYTIFYMGINFG
+145 
-157 AFFSP
+157 
-162 LVCGFFGVTGDPADF
+162 
-177 KYGFL
+177 

-190 GVVSFLL
+190 GVVSFLF

-209 EIGGLP
+209 EIGGVP
-215 QTANSKLQIDTQES
+215 RIAES
-229 NLMLDS
+229 TLMLES
-235 HNDNMSSANIHA
+235 HVDETSSSQIHT

-254 FVLLEVVVFGL
+254 FVLLEVLVFGL
-265 LYRLFDGDYIG
+265 LYWLFDGDYIG

-290 ITDKTLVKEE
+290 ITDKTLVKDEK
-300 RRNILVIY
+300 RNVLVIY

-328 TYFAEEQTDRILP
+328 TYFAEEQTDRFLP
-341 KFFDFNLSLT
+341 NFFDLDLTLTSKVISIVIFTALS
-351 NKVVSVV
+351 
-358 LFTVFAVG
+358 VG
-366 LTYLIGKKI
+366 LTKFVGLRLNK
-375 KNSFDLP
+375 SFDLP

-401 GDEVNTSYFGSLNP
+401 GEEVNTSYFGSLNP
-415 IFIIILAPVMSS
+415 IFIIVLAPVMSS
-427 MWMMLES
+427 LWMTLEG

-447 GLALLSLGYFF
+447 GLALLSFGYFF

-483 LSVGELSLSPIGL
+483 LSIGELSLSPIGL

-539 GIVVAKSFMG
+539 GIVEAKSFMG
-549 YEIENLHDFFMVF
+549 YEIANLHDFFMVF

-568 ASVLLF
+568 ASVMLF

>member
-1 MTSQSHPKGLYLLF
+1 MANESHPTGLYLLF

-30 IFTLFLIGAMCYDK
+30 IFTLFLIGALNYDK
-44 ETASEMYGNYTGLVY
+44 EAASQMYGNYTGLVY

-70 NYWGNKRSIIV
+70 NFWGNKRSIIV
-81 GGTLMALG
+81 GGLLMALG
-89 QYFLFLCAS
+89 QFFLFLCAS
-98 HLGEGMLTHTLLILG
+98 FLGQGALTQSLLIAG

-162 LVCGFFGVTGDPADF
+162 LVCGYFGVTGNPEDF

-190 GVVSFLL
+190 GVVSFIL
-197 GKDKYLVTPEGE
+197 GKEKYLVTPEGA

-215 QTANSKLQIDTQES
+215 KLVPSTEIKES
-229 NLMLDS
+229 
-235 HNDNMSSANIHA
+235 SSTMQV
-247 DKSKIGL
+247 DKKKVGL
-254 FVLLEVVVFGL
+254 FVFLEFAVFGL
-265 LYRLFDGDYIG
+265 LYWLFDGDYIG
-276 ALIYSLSCVVPVYI
+276 ALIYSLSGVVPLYI
-290 ITDKTLVKEE
+290 ITDKSVTKEE

-313 VVFFWAAFEQAGASL
+313 VIFFWAAFEQAGASL
-328 TYFAEEQTDRILP
+328 TYFADEQTDRVLP
-341 KFFDFNLSLT
+341 KFFDVKMGDTL
-351 NKVVSVV
+351 KVAAIVLITLVV
-358 LFTVFAVG
+358 VA
-366 LTYLIGKKI
+366 LTYVIGKRR
-375 KNSFDLP
+375 NQSFALP

-387 IIFAVTISFIFFSS
+387 IIFAVTISYIFVNS
-401 GDEVNTSYFGSLNP
+401 GEEVNTSNFQSLNP
-415 IFIIILAPVMSS
+415 IFIIVLAPVMSS
-427 MWMMLES
+427 MWMMLEG

-447 GLALLSLGYFF
+447 GLALLSFGYFF

-483 LSVGELSLSPIGL
+483 LSIGELSLSPIGL

-539 GIVVAKSFMG
+539 GVIVAKSFMG
-549 YEIENLHDFFMVF
+549 YEITNLHDFFMVF

-568 ASVLLF
+568 AAIMLF

>member
-1 MTSQSHPKGLYLLF
+1 MTKEGHPRGLYLLF

-30 IFTLFLIGAMCYDK
+30 IFTLFLIGAMSYDK
-44 ETASEMYGNYTGLVY
+44 EAASEMYGNYTGLVY

-89 QYFLFLCAS
+89 QFFLFLCAS
-98 HLGEGMLTHTLLILG
+98 FLGQGILTHTLLILG

-190 GVVSFLL
+190 GVVSFLF

-209 EIGGLP
+209 EIGGVPRIAESTMMLE
-215 QTANSKLQIDTQES
+215 SHVDEISSSQIHT
-229 NLMLDS
+229 
-235 HNDNMSSANIHA
+235 

-254 FVLLEVVVFGL
+254 FVLLEVLVFGL
-265 LYRLFDGDYIG
+265 LYWLFDGDYIG

-300 RRNILVIY
+300 KRNILVIY

-328 TYFAEEQTDRILP
+328 TYFAEEQTDRFLP
-341 KFFDFNLSLT
+341 NFFDLDLTLTSKVISIVTFTALS
-351 NKVVSVV
+351 
-358 LFTVFAVG
+358 VG
-366 LTYLIGKKI
+366 LTKFVGIRLNK
-375 KNSFDLP
+375 SFDLP

-401 GDEVNTSYFGSLNP
+401 GEEVNTSYFGSLNP
-415 IFIIILAPVMSS
+415 IFIIVLAPVMSS
-427 MWMMLES
+427 LWMTLEG

-447 GLALLSLGYFF
+447 GLALLSFGYFF

-483 LSVGELSLSPIGL
+483 LSIGELSLSPIGL

-530 ALYPEANAD
+530 ALYPEANAE
-539 GIVVAKSFMG
+539 GIVVAKSFCG
-549 YEIENLHDFFMVF
+549 YEIANLHDFFMVF
-562 AVMSGV
+562 AIMSGV
-568 ASVLLF
+568 ASFLLF
-574 LICRWINKNVKC
+574 MICRWINKNVKC

>member
-1 MTSQSHPKGLYLLF
+1 MTKEGHPRGLYLLF

-30 IFTLFLIGAMCYDK
+30 IFTLFLIGAMSYDK
-44 ETASEMYGNYTGLVY
+44 EAASEMYGNYTGLVY

-89 QYFLFLCAS
+89 QFLLFLCAS
-98 HLGEGMLTHTLLILG
+98 FLGHGMLTHSLLIGG

-209 EIGGLP
+209 EIGGVPCISESTMMLESHVDE
-215 QTANSKLQIDTQES
+215 TSSSQIHT
-229 NLMLDS
+229 
-235 HNDNMSSANIHA
+235 

-254 FVLLEVVVFGL
+254 FVLLEVLVFGL
-265 LYRLFDGDYIG
+265 LYWLFDGDYIG

-300 RRNILVIY
+300 KRNILVIY

-328 TYFAEEQTDRILP
+328 TYFAEEQTDRFLP
-341 KFFDFNLSLT
+341 NFFDLDLTLTRKVISIVIFTALS
-351 NKVVSVV
+351 
-358 LFTVFAVG
+358 VG
-366 LTYLIGKKI
+366 LTKFVGIRLNK
-375 KNSFDLP
+375 SFDLP

-401 GDEVNTSYFGSLNP
+401 GEEVNTSYFGSLNP
-415 IFIIILAPVMSS
+415 IFIIVLAPVMSS
-427 MWMMLES
+427 LWMTLEG

-447 GLALLSLGYFF
+447 GLALLSFGYFF

-483 LSVGELSLSPIGL
+483 LSIGELSLSPIGL

-539 GIVVAKSFMG
+539 GIVVAKSFCG
-549 YEIENLHDFFMVF
+549 YEIANLHDFFMVF
-562 AVMSGV
+562 AIMSGV
-568 ASVLLF
+568 ASILLF

>member
-1 MTSQSHPKGLYLLF
+1 MTKEGHPRGLYLLF

-30 IFTLFLIGAMCYDK
+30 IFTLFLIGAMSYDK
-44 ETASEMYGNYTGLVY
+44 EAASEMYGNYTGLVY

-89 QYFLFLCAS
+89 QFFLFLCAS
-98 HLGEGMLTHTLLILG
+98 FLGQGILTHTLLILG

-190 GVVSFLL
+190 GVVSFLF

-209 EIGGLP
+209 EIGGVPRIAESTSMLESHVDE
-215 QTANSKLQIDTQES
+215 TSSSQIHT
-229 NLMLDS
+229 
-235 HNDNMSSANIHA
+235 DN
-247 DKSKIGL
+247 SKIGL
-254 FVLLEVVVFGL
+254 FVLLEVLVFGL
-265 LYRLFDGDYIG
+265 LYWLFDGDYIG

-300 RRNILVIY
+300 KRNILVIY

-328 TYFAEEQTDRILP
+328 TYFAEEQTDRFLP
-341 KFFDFNLSLT
+341 NFFDLDLTLTRKVISIVIFTALS
-351 NKVVSVV
+351 
-358 LFTVFAVG
+358 VG
-366 LTYLIGKKI
+366 LTKLVGIRLNK
-375 KNSFDLP
+375 SFDLP

-401 GDEVNTSYFGSLNP
+401 GEEVNTSYFGSLNP
-415 IFIIILAPVMSS
+415 IFIIVLAPVMSS
-427 MWMMLES
+427 LWMTLEG

-447 GLALLSLGYFF
+447 GLALLSFGYFF

-483 LSVGELSLSPIGL
+483 LSIGELSLSPIGL

-539 GIVVAKSFMG
+539 GIVVAKSFCG
-549 YEIENLHDFFMVF
+549 YEIANLHDFFMVF

-568 ASVLLF
+568 ASFLLF

>member
-1 MTSQSHPKGLYLLF
+1 MTKEGHPRGLYLLF

-30 IFTLFLIGAMCYDK
+30 IFTLFLIGAMSYDK
-44 ETASEMYGNYTGLVY
+44 EAASEMYGNYTGLVY

-89 QYFLFLCAS
+89 QFLLFLCAS
-98 HLGEGMLTHTLLILG
+98 FLGHGMLTHSLLIGG

-209 EIGGLP
+209 EIGGVPCISESTMMLESHVDE
-215 QTANSKLQIDTQES
+215 TSSSQIHT
-229 NLMLDS
+229 
-235 HNDNMSSANIHA
+235 

-254 FVLLEVVVFGL
+254 FVLLEVLVFGL
-265 LYRLFDGDYIG
+265 LYWLFDGDYIG

-300 RRNILVIY
+300 KRNILVIY

-328 TYFAEEQTDRILP
+328 TYFAEEQTDRFLP
-341 KFFDFNLSLT
+341 NFFDLDLTLTSKVISIVIFTALS
-351 NKVVSVV
+351 
-358 LFTVFAVG
+358 VG
-366 LTYLIGKKI
+366 LTKLVGIRLNK
-375 KNSFDLP
+375 SFDLP

-401 GDEVNTSYFGSLNP
+401 GEEVNTSYFGSLNP
-415 IFIIILAPVMSS
+415 IFIIVLAPVMSS
-427 MWMMLES
+427 LWMTLEG

-447 GLALLSLGYFF
+447 GLALLSFGYFF

-483 LSVGELSLSPIGL
+483 LSIGELSLSPIGL

-539 GIVVAKSFMG
+539 GIVVAKSFCG
-549 YEIENLHDFFMVF
+549 YEIANLHDFFMVF
-562 AVMSGV
+562 AIMSGV
-568 ASVLLF
+568 ASILLF

>member
-1 MTSQSHPKGLYLLF
+1 MTKEGHPRGLYLLF

-30 IFTLFLIGAMCYDK
+30 IFTLFLIGAMSYDK
-44 ETASEMYGNYTGLVY
+44 EAASEMYGNYTGLVY

-89 QYFLFLCAS
+89 QFFLFLCAS
-98 HLGEGMLTHTLLILG
+98 FLGQGILTHTLLILG

-190 GVVSFLL
+190 GVVSFLF

-209 EIGGLP
+209 EIGGVPRIAESTLMLESHVDE
-215 QTANSKLQIDTQES
+215 TSSSQIDT
-229 NLMLDS
+229 
-235 HNDNMSSANIHA
+235 

-254 FVLLEVVVFGL
+254 FVLLEVLVFGL
-265 LYRLFDGDYIG
+265 LYWLFDGDYIG

-300 RRNILVIY
+300 KRNILVIY

-328 TYFAEEQTDRILP
+328 TYFAEEQTDRFLP
-341 KFFDFNLSLT
+341 NFFDLDLTLTSKVISIVIFTALS
-351 NKVVSVV
+351 
-358 LFTVFAVG
+358 VG
-366 LTYLIGKKI
+366 LTKFVGIRLNK
-375 KNSFDLP
+375 SFDLP

-401 GDEVNTSYFGSLNP
+401 GEEVNTSYFGSLNP
-415 IFIIILAPVMSS
+415 IFIIVLAPVMSS
-427 MWMMLES
+427 LWMTLEG

-447 GLALLSLGYFF
+447 GLALLSFGYFF

-483 LSVGELSLSPIGL
+483 LSIGELSLSPIGL

-539 GIVVAKSFMG
+539 GIVVAKSFCG
-549 YEIENLHDFFMVF
+549 YEIANLHDFFMVF

-568 ASVLLF
+568 ASFLLF

>member
-1 MTSQSHPKGLYLLF
+1 MTKEGHPRGLYLLF

-30 IFTLFLIGAMCYDK
+30 IFTLFLIGAMSYDK
-44 ETASEMYGNYTGLVY
+44 EAASEMYGNYTGLVY

-89 QYFLFLCAS
+89 QFFLFLCAS
-98 HLGEGMLTHTLLILG
+98 FLGQGILTHTLLILG

-209 EIGGLP
+209 EIGGVPSVANTTSMLESHVDETSSSQI
-215 QTANSKLQIDTQES
+215 QT
-229 NLMLDS
+229 
-235 HNDNMSSANIHA
+235 

-254 FVLLEVVVFGL
+254 FVLLEVLVFGL
-265 LYRLFDGDYIG
+265 LYWLFDGDYIG

-300 RRNILVIY
+300 KRNILVIY

-328 TYFAEEQTDRILP
+328 TYFAEEQTDRFLP
-341 KFFDFNLSLT
+341 KFFDLNLTLT
-351 NKVVSVV
+351 TKVVSIVIFTALSVV
-358 LFTVFAVG
+358 LTYFVG
-366 LTYLIGKKI
+366 RRLNK
-375 KNSFDLP
+375 SFDLP

-401 GDEVNTSYFGSLNP
+401 GEEVNTSYFGSLNP
-415 IFIIILAPVMSS
+415 IFIIVLAPVMSS
-427 MWMMLES
+427 MWMTLEG

-447 GLALLSLGYFF
+447 GLALLSFGYFF

-483 LSVGELSLSPIGL
+483 LSIGELSLSPIGL

-539 GIVVAKSFMG
+539 GIVEAKSFCG
-549 YEIENLHDFFMVF
+549 HEIANLHDFFMVF
-562 AVMSGV
+562 AIMSGL
-568 ASVLLF
+568 ASILLF